1 MLVRYKSRSLVLLDT
16 NILTPILRNKRNRKV
31 SAEAVAAI
39 LKEIELIGEERI
51 LICPIVVGELY
62 RKMSNSEMR
71 STKETLRSFRS
82 YSLNKEISTMFEHLM
97 YSYREHSPAV
107 ADTLIGATAI
117 VANAEIWT
125 TNAISNTLAKCNYTA
140 QPFATNSTNSHS

>member
-1 MLVRYKSRSLVLLDT
+1 MLIRYKSRPPVLLDT
-16 NILTPILRNKRNRKV
+16 NILTPILRHERNRKV
-31 SAEAVAAI
+31 SAEVVATI
-39 LKEIELIGEERI
+39 RKEIKLIGEAQI

-62 RKMSNSEMR
+62 RKMSNSERR
-71 STKETLRSFRS
+71 STKETLREYRN
-82 YSLNKEISTMFEHLM
+82 YPLNKEISAMFEHLM

-125 TNAISNTLAKCNYTA
+125 NNQRHFRYFDEVRLYRPALRYK
-140 QPFATNSTNSHS
+140 FD